1 MANMLTGVLGNA
13 NEQVFYGEQ
22 KPMESAQ
29 MIFPNGEKGTVG
41 GGEFLTVTKYMTGLF
56 GMQIPYTTVEFVP
69 NKVVEIKR
77 ADDKMEGNIAY
88 GKASSDF
95 KMSDCPKGWTDT
107 GLVCLDPS
115 TGKGSVKEVI
125 REPGCP
131 NGWRDDGL
139 MCFEPIEM
147 KCDVGVLENG
157 LCMSEKGSFFAI
169 GVPRMS
175 GGQIKSRY

>member
-1 MANMLTGVLGNA
+1 MANMLTGVFGNA

-22 KPMESAQ
+22 KQMAEAQ

-41 GGEFLTVTKYMTGLF
+41 GGEFITVTKYMTGLF

-77 ADDKMEGNIAY
+77 ADDKIAQNIAY
-88 GKASSDF
+88 DDGKVSYGYIGGNVGVSEAKPMQKS
-95 KMSDCPKGWTDT
+95 CPD
-107 GLVCLDPS
+107 
-115 TGKGSVKEVI
+115 
-125 REPGCP
+125 
-131 NGWRDDGL
+131 GWRDDGL
-139 MCFEPIEM
+139 MCLEPIEM

-175 GGQIKSRY
+175 GGQIKSKY